1 MLVLLDSTWKDT
13 GSVKRME
20 RSFLFLLLLCFV
32 VLLLLLL
39 LLFCEKEE
47 NI

>member
-39 LLFCEKEE
+39 LFCEKEE